1 MRGERDFILLQVI
14 SGDTERQHSGR
25 GKPVGHTAKPLLS
38 VKFYLADNEI
48 MKCSLL

>member
-1 MRGERDFILLQVI
+1 MAG
-14 SGDTERQHSGR
+14 

-48 MKCSLL
+48 MKCRLLQSDSGIVPVQLLVAPDSVL

>member
-1 MRGERDFILLQVI
+1 VAG
-14 SGDTERQHSGR
+14 

-48 MKCSLL
+48 MKCRLL